1 MPDAVCAL
9 AGGFYAGRLFRLPAG
24 AGALPMRILIVD
36 DQRSIRLTSAQ
47 AVRAE
52 GHEADTA
59 DSGRVALLKLQE
71 ERYDLVLLD
80 LRMEGEA
87 DGLDCLARLLKVAP
101 QLPVVICTAHASI
114 ETAVEAM
121 RRGAQDYLEKPFT
134 PEQLRQL
141 LARVDKARRLRQRVD
156 DLEAQVAT
164 TAPARDFTSEDPE
177 MQALISV
184 VERAAVSRATILIL
198 GENGTGKSAL
208 ARHIHELSPLAG
220 GPFVTVS
227 CPSLSRELL
236 ESELF
241 GHVKGA
247 FTGALKDTWGKVDA
261 ARGGTLFLDE
271 IGELPAEL
279 QPKLLRL
286 LQEKAYERVGDTKTR
301 TADVRVV
308 AATNRDLA
316 AAVKA
321 GTFREDLFYR
331 LNVISVHMPA
341 LRTRPRDLARHARD
355 FLRFFA
361 EEAGVPAKDFSPAAW
376 AAVRRHPWP
385 GNLRELRNA
394 LERAVILSRGAEV
407 ELDDLPAALAVPAD
421 GAEVAL
427 GALVPLEAIEQAHL
441 RLVTARTAT
450 LEEAA
455 RVLGIDAATIYRKR
469 KRWAEAAA
477 GAPEPA
483 P

>member
-1 MPDAVCAL
+1 
-9 AGGFYAGRLFRLPAG
+9 
-24 AGALPMRILIVD
+24 MRILIVD
-36 DQRSIRLTSAQ
+36 DQRNIRLASAQ

-59 DSGRVALLKLQE
+59 DSGAVALLKLQE
-71 ERYDLVLLD
+71 EHYDLVLLD

-87 DGLDCLARLLKVAP
+87 DGLDYLARLQKVSP
-101 QLPVVICTAHASI
+101 QLPVVICTAFASI

-141 LARVDKARRLRQRVD
+141 LARVEKARRLRQRVD
-156 DLEAQVAT
+156 ELEEQVAQ
-164 TAPARDFTSEDPE
+164 AVPAMDFTSEDPE
-177 MQALISV
+177 MKGVMSV
-184 VERAAVSRATILIL
+184 VERAAASRATILIL

-208 ARHIHELSPLAG
+208 ARHIHQCSPLAT

-247 FTGALKDTWGKVDA
+247 FTGALKDTWGKVEA
-261 ARGGTLFLDE
+261 ARGGILFLDE

-286 LQEKAYERVGDTKTR
+286 LQEKSYERVGDTKTR
-301 TADVRVV
+301 TAEVRVI
-308 AATNRDLA
+308 AATNRNLA

-321 GTFREDLFYR
+321 GTFREDLYYR
-331 LNVISVHMPA
+331 LNVISVTVPP
-341 LRTRPRDLARHARD
+341 LRTRPRDLVRHAQD

-361 EEAGVPAKDFSPAAW
+361 EESGCPARDFSAEAW
-376 AAVRRHPWP
+376 QAVRRHPWP
-385 GNLRELRNA
+385 GNLRELRNSI
-394 LERAVILSRGAEV
+394 ERAVILARGRQV
-407 ELDDLPAALAVPAD
+407 ELHDLPGELAVS
-421 GAEVAL
+421 GGTEVAI
-427 GALVPLEAIEQAHL
+427 GALVALEAVEQAHV
-441 RLVTARTAT
+441 RLVTLRTAT
-450 LEEAA
+450 LDEAA
-455 RVLGIDAATIYRKR
+455 RVLGIDTATIYRKR
-469 KRWAEAAA
+469 KRWAA
-477 GAPEPA
+477 EPA
-483 P
+483 GEPAS

>member
-1 MPDAVCAL
+1 
-9 AGGFYAGRLFRLPAG
+9 
-24 AGALPMRILIVD
+24 MRILIVD

-52 GHEADTA
+52 GHEPDTA

-80 LRMEGEA
+80 LRLDSDA
-87 DGLDCLARLLKVAP
+87 DGLDYLARLLKISP

-134 PEQLRQL
+134 PEQLRHV
-141 LARVDKARRLRQRVD
+141 LARVEKARRLRQRVD
-156 DLEAQVAT
+156 ELEEQVAAT
-164 TAPARDFTSEDPE
+164 LPALDFTSEDPE
-177 MQALISV
+177 MNAMVSV
-184 VERAAVSRATILIL
+184 VGRAATSRASILIL
-198 GENGTGKSAL
+198 GDNGTGKSAL
-208 ARHIHELSPLAG
+208 ARHIHQLSPLAN

-247 FTGALKDTWGKVDA
+247 FTGAMKDTWGKVDA

-271 IGELPAEL
+271 VGELPAEL

-286 LQEKAYERVGDTKTR
+286 LQERVYERVGETKTR
-301 TADVRVV
+301 TADVRVI

-331 LNVISVHMPA
+331 LNVISVTVPT
-341 LRTRPRDLARHARD
+341 LRTRPRDLERHARD

-361 EEAGVPAKDFSPAAW
+361 EESGAAVKDFSPEAW
-376 AAVRRHPWP
+376 AAVRRHTWP
-385 GNLRELRNA
+385 GNLRELRNSI
-394 LERAVILSRGAEV
+394 ERAVILARGTRV
-407 ELDDLPAALAVPAD
+407 EIDDLPVELSVPAI
-421 GAEVAL
+421 GGSEVAL
-427 GALVPLEAIEQAHL
+427 GALVSLEAIEQAHV

-469 KRWAEAAA
+469 KRWAA
-477 GAPEPA
+477 GSAP
-483 P
+483 

>member
-1 MPDAVCAL
+1 
-9 AGGFYAGRLFRLPAG
+9 
-24 AGALPMRILIVD
+24 MRILIVD
-36 DQRSIRLTSAQ
+36 DQRSIRLTSSQ

-59 DSGRVALLKLQE
+59 DSGQVALLKMQE

-80 LRMEGEA
+80 LRLEGEA
-87 DGLDCLARLLKVAP
+87 DGLDYLARLQKTAP
-101 QLPVVICTAHASI
+101 QLPVVICTAHGSI

-134 PEQLRQL
+134 PDQLRQL
-141 LARVDKARRLRQRVD
+141 LARIDKARRLRQRVD
-156 DLEAQVAT
+156 ELEEQVAQT
-164 TAPARDFTSEDPE
+164 LPATDFSSADPE
-177 MQALISV
+177 MTEVISV
-184 VERAAVSRATILIL
+184 VERAAAAKATILIL

-208 ARHIHELSPLAG
+208 ARHIHQRSQFAA

-241 GHVKGA
+241 GHAKGA
-247 FTGALKDTWGKVDA
+247 FTGALKDTWGKVEA

-286 LQEKAYERVGDTKTR
+286 LQERTYERVGETKTR

-321 GTFREDLFYR
+321 GTFREDLYYR
-331 LNVISVHMPA
+331 LNVISVTVPA
-341 LRTRPRDLARHARD
+341 LRMRPRDLERHARD

-361 EEAGVPAKDFSPAAW
+361 EESGGAVKDFSPEAW

-385 GNLRELRNA
+385 GNLRELRNSI
-394 LERAVILSRGAEV
+394 ERAVILARGEQV
-407 ELDDLPAALAVPAD
+407 ELADLPAELAVPA
-421 GAEVAL
+421 GGPEVAL

-469 KRWAEAAA
+469 KRWASEAPGVAD
-477 GAPEPA
+477 PA

>member
-1 MPDAVCAL
+1 
-9 AGGFYAGRLFRLPAG
+9 
-24 AGALPMRILIVD
+24 MRILIVD
-36 DQRSIRLTSAQ
+36 DQKSIRLTSAQ

-52 GHEADTA
+52 GHEAETA

-87 DGLDCLARLLKVAP
+87 DGLDYLAQLQKISP
-101 QLPVVICTAHASI
+101 GLPVVICTAHGSI
-114 ETAVEAM
+114 GTAVEAM
-121 RRGAQDYLEKPFT
+121 RRGAHDYLEKPFT

-141 LARVDKARRLRQRVD
+141 LARVEKQRRLKQRVD
-156 DLEAQVAT
+156 ELEEQVAQT
-164 TAPARDFTSEDPE
+164 VPALGFTSEDPE
-177 MQALISV
+177 MAGVISV
-184 VERAAVSRATILIL
+184 VERAAAAKAIILLL

-208 ARHIHELSPLAG
+208 ARHVHQVSPLAS

-241 GHVKGA
+241 GHAKGA
-247 FTGALKDTWGKVDA
+247 FTGALKDTWGKVEA

-286 LQEKAYERVGDTKTR
+286 LQEKTYERVGETKTR

-331 LNVISVHMPA
+331 LNVISVTVPP
-341 LRTRPRDLARHARD
+341 LRTRPKDLVRHARD
-355 FLRFFA
+355 FLKFFS
-361 EEAGVPAKDFSPAAW
+361 EEAGGPPKDFSDEAW
-376 AAVRRHPWP
+376 TALRRHPWR
-385 GNLRELRNA
+385 GNLRELRNVI
-394 LERAVILSRGAEV
+394 ERSAILARGNKV
-407 ELDDLPAALAVPAD
+407 ELHDLPAELSAPGD
-421 GAEVAL
+421 GDVAL
-427 GALVPLEAIEQAHL
+427 GALVTLEAIEQAHL
-441 RLVTARTAT
+441 RMVTARTST

-469 KRWAEAAA
+469 KRWA
-477 GAPEPA
+477 GEPA
-483 P
+483 ATATGS

>member
-1 MPDAVCAL
+1 MTGGAPPPPGCLRAL
-9 AGGFYAGRLFRLPAG
+9 VSI
-24 AGALPMRILIVD
+24 MRILIVD
-36 DQRSIRLTSAQ
+36 DQRSIRLTTAQ

-52 GHEADTA
+52 GHESDTA

-71 ERYDLVLLD
+71 ERFDLVLLD

-87 DGLDCLARLLKVAP
+87 DGLDYLARLQKISP

-141 LARVDKARRLRQRVD
+141 LARIEKARRLRQRVD
-156 DLEAQVAT
+156 ELEEQVAQT
-164 TAPARDFTSEDPE
+164 QPALDFTSEDPE
-177 MQALISV
+177 VATVMSV
-184 VERAAVSRATILIL
+184 VERAATSRATILIL

-208 ARHIHELSPLAG
+208 ARHIHQCSQLAT

-247 FTGALKDTWGKVDA
+247 FTGAMKDTWGKVDA

-286 LQEKAYERVGDTKTR
+286 LQERAYERVGDTKTR
-301 TADVRVV
+301 TADVRVI

-321 GTFREDLFYR
+321 GSFREDLFYR
-331 LNVISVHMPA
+331 LNVISVTMPP
-341 LRTRPRDLARHARD
+341 LRSRPHDLERHARD

-361 EEAGVPAKDFSPAAW
+361 EESGATVKDFSAEAW

-385 GNLRELRNA
+385 GNLRELRNSV
-394 LERAVILSRGAEV
+394 ERAVILARGPAVEV
-407 ELDDLPAALAVPAD
+407 GDLPVELAVPAA
-421 GAEVAL
+421 GGTEVAL
-427 GALVPLEAIEQAHL
+427 GALVPLDAIEQAHV
-441 RLVTARTAT
+441 RLVTTRTAT

-469 KRWAEAAA
+469 KRWAA
-477 GAPEPA
+477 GPA
-483 P
+483 DGPAS

>member
-1 MPDAVCAL
+1 
-9 AGGFYAGRLFRLPAG
+9 
-24 AGALPMRILIVD
+24 MRILIVD

-47 AVRAE
+47 AIRAE

-59 DSGRVALLKLQE
+59 DSGRIAMLKLEE

-80 LRMEGEA
+80 LRMESDT
-87 DGLDCLARLLKVAP
+87 DGLDYLARLLKIAP
-101 QLPVVICTAHASI
+101 KLPIVICTAHASI

-141 LARVDKARRLRQRVD
+141 LSRVEKARRLHQRVD
-156 DLEAQVAT
+156 ELEEQVAQT
-164 TAPARDFTSEDPE
+164 LPAMDFTSEDPE
-177 MQALISV
+177 MAAVFSV
-184 VERAAVSRATILIL
+184 VERAATAKATILIL

-208 ARHIHELSPLAG
+208 ARHVHQLSQFAT

-247 FTGALKDTWGKVDA
+247 FTGAMKDTWGKVDA

-286 LQEKAYERVGDTKTR
+286 LQERAYERVGDTKTR
-301 TADVRVV
+301 TADVRVI
-308 AATNRDLA
+308 AATNRDLSV
-316 AAVKA
+316 AVKS

-331 LNVISVHMPA
+331 LNVISVTVPP
-341 LRTRPRDLARHARD
+341 LRARPRDLERNARD
-355 FLRFFA
+355 FLHFFA
-361 EEAGVPAKDFSPAAW
+361 EESGRLVKDFSPEAW
-376 AAVRRHPWP
+376 TALRRHSWP
-385 GNLRELRNA
+385 GNLRELRNSI
-394 LERAVILSRGAEV
+394 ERAVILTRGNKV
-407 ELDDLPAALAVPAD
+407 ELADLPTELALASA
-421 GAEVAL
+421 GATDVAL
-427 GALVPLEAIEQAHL
+427 GALVSMDLIEQAHV

-455 RVLGIDAATIYRKR
+455 RVLGMDAATIYRKR
-469 KRWAEAAA
+469 KRWAA
-477 GAPEPA
+477 GPTELDSAS
-483 P
+483 